1 MSSFR
6 KSTEIFKVPA
16 TPSNKKQGETAV
28 KTPTKSA
35 PQEAR
40 LDRSPWAVISP
51 VAKYINEKPV
61 PPLVKTVRGR
71 KWLSTKSLTA
81 ATTPDRMPQSPGPSK
96 PRAASLPEKRY
107 RSSNTGMLNKIGVT
121 PLVTPTKPIVI
132 KHTVAAET
140 GNENETDLQ
149 DSVLEVIQH

>member
-6 KSTEIFKVPA
+6 KSTENIFKVPA
-16 TPSNKKQGETAV
+16 TPTNKKQGETAV
-28 KTPTKSA
+28 KTVSKSA
-35 PQEAR
+35 PQETR
-40 LDRSPWAVISP
+40 LDKSPWTVISP
-51 VAKYINEKPV
+51 VAKYIHDKPV

-71 KWLSTKSLTA
+71 KWLST
-81 ATTPDRMPQSPGPSK
+81 
-96 PRAASLPEKRY
+96 
-107 RSSNTGMLNKIGVT
+107 KIGVT

-132 KHTVAAET
+132 KHTVSAET